1 MKIKSKL
8 LTLIVMFLLS
18 GNTLAEPEKTSFY
31 LKTGI
36 AMMKNNT
43 IGELLSSS
51 TPDTIRSKSKYSP
64 LYSLGIGYYFSDS
77 IRGDFVFGAN
87 FIDFKEG
94 HYTLYR
100 NTGISK
106 FVQKRKA
113 NIYSAMFNCYVDVIK
128 LSDFSLFAGA
138 GTGIAQ
144 LMENVRV
151 NTSEYTTANILFD
164 QDRLSRYRECFN
176 FTYSLIVGGTIK
188 LNDSFKLDIA
198 YNYQDYG
205 KLKPRN
211 DPPTLDYPR
220 YKGHVVGIGL
230 RFDI

>member
-1 MKIKSKL
+1 
-8 LTLIVMFLLS
+8 
-18 GNTLAEPEKTSFY
+18 
-31 LKTGI
+31 
-36 AMMKNNT
+36 
-43 IGELLSSS
+43 
-51 TPDTIRSKSKYSP
+51 
-64 LYSLGIGYYFSDS
+64 
-77 IRGDFVFGAN
+77 
-87 FIDFKEG
+87 
-94 HYTLYR
+94 
-100 NTGISK
+100 
-106 FVQKRKA
+106 
-113 NIYSAMFNCYVDVIK
+113 MFNCYVDVIK

-151 NTSEYTTANILFD
+151 NTSEYNTANILFD
-164 QDRLSRYRECFN
+164 QDRILRYRECFN
-176 FTYSLIVGGTIK
+176 FTYSLILGGTIK

-211 DPPTLDYPR
+211 DSPTLDYPR

>member
-1 MKIKSKL
+1 MKIKTKL
-8 LTLIVMFLLS
+8 LALIVMFLLS
-18 GNTLAEPEKTSFY
+18 CDAIAEPEKTGFY

-36 AMMKNNT
+36 AMMKNANINERLDRT
-43 IGELLSSS
+43 GKDKIQ
-51 TPDTIRSKSKYSP
+51 SKSRYSP
-64 LYSLGIGYYFSDS
+64 SYTFGVGYYFNDFV
-77 IRGDFVFGAN
+77 RGDFVLGAN

-94 HYTLYR
+94 HYNLYR

-113 NIYSAMFNCYVDVIK
+113 NIYSAMFNCYIDVIK
-128 LSDFSLFAGA
+128 LSDFSIFAGA

-151 NTSEYTTANILFD
+151 NTGEYTTANILFD
-164 QDRLSRYRECFN
+164 QDRISRYRECFN
-176 FTYSLIVGGTIK
+176 FTYSLILGGTIK
-188 LNDSFKLDIA
+188 LNESFKLDIA

-211 DPPTLDYPR
+211 DPPTLDYPS